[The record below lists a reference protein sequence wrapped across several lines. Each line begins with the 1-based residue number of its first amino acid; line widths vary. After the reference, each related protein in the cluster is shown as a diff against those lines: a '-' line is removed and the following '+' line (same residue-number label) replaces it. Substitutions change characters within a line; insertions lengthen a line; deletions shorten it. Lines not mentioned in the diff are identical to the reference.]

1 MTKLN
6 ILPPTLREK
15 KRYIAFNLY
24 SETKIK
30 RDEIITFLWNNLINI
45 YGEIESS
52 KINLWLINVKQVEN
66 PNRFQYKCIIKCR
79 RGYEN
84 KMITALNSIVRYKKN
99 RVVIHT
105 LATSGTIK
113 SLDNKFNLL

>member
-1 MTKLN
+1 MIKLK

-24 SETKIK
+24 SECKIK
-30 RDEIITFLWNNLINI
+30 KDEIITFLWNNLINT

-52 KINLWLINVKQVEN
+52 KINLWLINVKQIKN
-66 PNRFQYKCIIKCR
+66 SKRFQYKCIIKCR
-79 RGYEN
+79 RGYE
-84 KMITALNSIVRYKKN
+84 KEMILVLNTITRYKHS

-105 LATSGTIK
+105 LGTSGTIK
-113 SLDNKFNLL
+113 TLDNKYDLL

>member
-1 MTKLN
+1 MMKLK

-24 SETKIK
+24 SEDLITK
-30 RDEIITFLWNNLINI
+30 EEMPNLLWNSIVNL

-52 KINLWLINVKQVEN
+52 KINLWLINYKHIQN
-66 PNRFQYKCIIKCR
+66 SNRNQCRCIIKCR
-79 RGYEN
+79 RGYE
-84 KMITALNSIVRYKKN
+84 KEMITALNNITQYKKN

-105 LATSGTIK
+105 LGTSGTIK
-113 SLDNKFNLL
+113 TLDDKYDLL